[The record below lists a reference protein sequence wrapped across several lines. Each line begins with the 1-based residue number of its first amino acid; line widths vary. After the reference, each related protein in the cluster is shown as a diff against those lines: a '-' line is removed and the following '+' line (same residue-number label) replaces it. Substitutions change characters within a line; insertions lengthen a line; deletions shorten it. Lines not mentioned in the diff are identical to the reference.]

1 MKKLLFVLTLIAS
14 LYVSAQP
21 AAVDAA
27 TGQAVSVVLTINS
40 SGARGAQFVLQGLQ
54 TPSTPSYSC
63 SKTSAAAG
71 DGTSVH
77 FAVVDL
83 SGINQTKVT
92 VQGTLVGTLAVT
104 DATYVDQTGKAISG
118 KIAIKQY

>member
-1 MKKLLFVLTLIAS
+1 MKKIVFVFAIVAS

-21 AAVDAA
+21 ATVDAA
-27 TGQAVSVVLTINS
+27 TGQTASVVLTINS
-40 SGARGAQFVLQGLQ
+40 SNARGAQFVLKGLQ
-54 TPSTPSYSC
+54 TPASPIYSC

-83 SGINQTKVT
+83 NSINQTKVT
-92 VQGTLVGTLAVT
+92 VQGTVIGPLTVT
-104 DATYVDQTGKAISG
+104 GATYVDQAGKAISG
-118 KIAIKQY
+118 GISIRKY